1 MLRLLAAALCASAAA
16 FDQPVLYGSVTTLA
30 GGGVTGTQSGSSN
43 GVGTNALF
51 RAPTGVI
58 VTSGRLAVSDFN
70 SQIRLVNLATKA
82 TTTLAG
88 LGCSGAGTFT
98 CGTAQEKSCCS
109 LTTNYANGVG
119 TAAKFNSP
127 NDLGAV
133 LSNGNV
139 LVAGAWRL
147 RVGLTSCRDVH
158 HAPTRLAAPPS
169 LRQPSVLPPLRPPA
183 APLRAAAD
191 TCNFI
196 IREVTVPGGVVTTL
210 AGRPLF
216 CGAADGVGSSATFR
230 WPVAVRADAINV
242 TWQTWVTTAYAQ

>member
-43 GVGTNALF
+43 GVGSNALF

-98 CGTAQEKSCCS
+98 CGTGERKSCCS

-147 RVGLTSCRDVH
+147 RRLGQPPRCASRTD
-158 HAPTRLAAPPS
+158 APRCAAE
-169 LRQPSVLPPLRPPA
+169 PPA
-183 APLRAAAD
+183 ARHPRSCPRSAHPLP
-191 TCNFI
+191 F
-196 IREVTVPGGVVTTL
+196 L
-210 AGRPLF
+210 APPQIL
-216 CGAADGVGSSATFR
+216 ATS
-230 WPVAVRADAINV
+230 
-242 TWQTWVTTAYAQ
+242 

>member
-43 GVGTNALF
+43 GVGSNALF

-88 LGCSGAGTFT
+88 SGCSGTGTVV
-98 CGTAQEKSCCS
+98 CGTGGDKMSCCS
-109 LTTNYANGVG
+109 LATNYADGAG

-147 RVGLTSCRDVH
+147 RRLGQLPRC
-158 HAPTRLAAPPS
+158 APRTDAPRCAAE
-169 LRQPSVLPPLRPPA
+169 PPA
-183 APLRAAAD
+183 ALRHPRSCPRSAHPLPFLAPPQIRA
-191 TCNFI
+191 I
-196 IREVTVPGGVVTTL
+196 
-210 AGRPLF
+210 
-216 CGAADGVGSSATFR
+216 SSFER
-230 WPVAVRADAINV
+230 
-242 TWQTWVTTAYAQ
+242 